1 MLALR
6 PEEDARYQEL
16 QAAVYRDGA
25 GRAIDPDRKRMFRRK
40 RITPRQIRE
49 VQRRLKKGESVEGV
63 TRDMH
68 IGRWIVQEIRDG
80 RRTVEG
86 LLPMDLEIGEKWL
99 PEAVRC
105 GGCGGLIHVVPCRT
119 CRTRETVAK

>member
-16 QAAVYRDGA
+16 QAAVYRNGMHK
-25 GRAIDPDRKRMFRRK
+25 AIAADRPRSFRQK

-49 VQRRLKKGESVEGV
+49 VQRRLKKGQSVEGV
-63 TRDMH
+63 TRKMH

-99 PEAVRC
+99 SRAMRC
-105 GGCGGLIHVVPCRT
+105 GGCGGLIHVIPCRT
-119 CRTRETVAK
+119 CRTREGRRH